1 MQKIKIETSTKDL
14 RSFALI
20 VAGGFVLIGWG
31 IPALK
36 NHPMNPYLVSISAVI
51 FTLGMLI
58 PKSLMKPREY
68 WVKVGNVLGQVNSTI
83 LFTLVF
89 FLVFTPIAIIF
100 RLFGRDKLHTNFK
113 SVKSTMVL
121 KQEISPFNEPF

>member
-1 MQKIKIETSTKDL
+1 MQKTKAAPSKKDL
-14 RSFALI
+14 RVFALI
-20 VAGGFVLIGWG
+20 VAGGFLLIGWG

-36 NHPMNPYLVSISAVI
+36 NHSMNPYLVSISAII

-58 PKSLMKPREY
+58 PNSLIKPREY
-68 WVKVGNVLGQVNSTI
+68 WIKIGNVLGKINSTI

-100 RLFGRDKLHTNFK
+100 RLFGRDRLHTRFK
-113 SVKSTMVL
+113 AVKSTMVM
-121 KQEISPFNEPF
+121 KHEISPFNEPF